1 MTSIINDSNNMKHT
15 IDILYLNNKT
25 DIGIG
30 IINQMKIKKDRYELF
45 KIIFIISKFS
55 ARVSLRYFLQDGKQ
69 DKQ

>member
-30 IINQMKIKKDRYELF
+30 IINQMKIKKGRYELF

>member
-30 IINQMKIKKDRYELF
+30 IINQMKIKKGRYELF
-45 KIIFIISKFS
+45 KIIFIISKYS
-55 ARVSLRYFLQDGKQ
+55 ARVSFRYFLQDGKQ